1 MKLQG
6 NRQAACR
13 FTSLPSAPSAPFDPG
28 SPQQPE
34 HLTVSAALR
43 SSSCDEVYL
52 SMLFSTWHV
61 EKLKFDYIVWQKTR
75 QMLPGWVLSCDAM
88 ITGTTHVWFII
99 KKGMMLFALRDC
111 TCSDW
116 KKIHRVQPA
125 GGIAVQL
132 YILTGYKSFN
142 STWFIGINA
151 IKTILHDCIIV
162 CCIICLHS
170 GRSCTVKFM
179 LKHIWVI
186 YISHYPY
193 LQWVGM
199 LNVAKVGCVTAS
211 FFLFSFFS

>member
-1 MKLQG
+1 MTEDQADVTRLGSILRRHDNRHHARMIYYKKRNDAVCPARLYISVSLELQ
-6 NRQAACR
+6 
-13 FTSLPSAPSAPFDPG
+13 
-28 SPQQPE
+28 
-34 HLTVSAALR
+34 
-43 SSSCDEVYL
+43 
-52 SMLFSTWHV
+52 
-61 EKLKFDYIVWQKTR
+61 
-75 QMLPGWVLSCDAM
+75 
-88 ITGTTHVWFII
+88 
-99 KKGMMLFALRDC
+99 
-111 TCSDW
+111 CSDW